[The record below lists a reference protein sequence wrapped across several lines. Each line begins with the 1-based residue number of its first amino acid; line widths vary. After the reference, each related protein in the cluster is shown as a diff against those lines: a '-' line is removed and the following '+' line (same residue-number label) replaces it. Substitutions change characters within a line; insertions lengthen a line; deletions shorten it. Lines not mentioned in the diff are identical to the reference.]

1 MIMRRLLPP
10 GTIMKQP
17 TPLRDLPP
25 LPLQQASELIALSK
39 YFLPG
44 EDLDGMR
51 RRLAQ
56 ALARC
61 EADPGAWEE
70 RFYHTLHYAFPAGRI
85 MANAGAESF
94 KPNVSTINCTVS
106 RTIEDSMAGIMEA
119 ASEAALTLKAGC
131 GIGYDFS
138 TLRPRGAPV
147 SGAGATTS
155 GPLPF
160 MDVFDAVCKTV
171 SSAGGRRGAQMGC
184 LEIGHPDIESFI
196 LAKRQDGRLR
206 AFNLSCLITDDFMQA
221 VRDDTEW
228 SLVFPAFPD
237 EMETSQLVW
246 RRWPLRDKD
255 YTVNERGE
263 TACRVYR
270 TVRARDMWDLIM
282 HSTYEFSDPG
292 FLLVDE
298 MNRMN
303 PLWFTEHIRAS
314 NPCVTADTWVQTA
327 TGARQVHELCGHPL
341 QLRVDGKLHASTA
354 EGFFSTGIK
363 PVVRLTTREGPQ
375 LRLTRDHRVLRATRV
390 TRWSRDTEWCS
401 AGNLRPGDQVVLHDH
416 RAGTQWPG
424 AGNQDEGYLLGL
436 LVGDGTIKSDKTVLS
451 VWKPAM
457 AVGDTGTCGVDAVMQ
472 RAGTAAQQLPHR
484 SDFAG
489 WSEVSGRNEFRLST
503 AALARL
509 AAQYD
514 LAPQHKTVTPAIE
527 RASSDFYRGFLGG
540 LFDAD
545 GSVQGSQAKGV
556 SVRLSQSDDALL
568 HAVQRMLLRLGIAS
582 TVYRD
587 RRPQGTSRL
596 PDGKGGLRDYVAR
609 AQHELVI
616 SGANLQQFADSVGF
630 TDADKA
636 QRLRA
641 LLGSYKRALNTEPF
655 VAEVL
660 SVDADGEEEVFD
672 VQVPG
677 INAFDANG
685 LYAHNCGEQPL
696 PPYGA
701 CLLGSV
707 NLASLVKHPFT
718 PQAQFDFDAYGEVVR
733 TFARMLDNVVEINGL
748 PLPQQREEIMRK
760 RRHGMGYLGLGSAMT
775 MLGLRYGS
783 PESVAFTDKVT
794 QRLTVENWRAGLEL
808 AKEKGPAPIL
818 SEEFE
823 ITPALLALRPEL
835 ARDGYAVGDRVPG
848 RVLHARY
855 SRHLQRVAEV
865 EPQLVAELAEVGAR
879 YTHATS
885 IAPTGTMA
893 ASVGNNASNGIEP
906 SFAHSYIRN
915 MIVPGEKA
923 KRAIRMDSYE
933 LLAYRQW
940 IDANVDPDQLPDA
953 FRGTAAGTDPREH
966 IDVQAAAQRWID
978 SSISKTINVPSDI
991 AFEDFKDIYL
1001 YAVEQG
1007 LKGCTTFRFNPE
1019 VHQGVLVS
1027 EADLANTVYEFQ
1039 LADGSRVQVPGNA
1052 QIEYDGGTYTAANLY
1067 DALKEGFYG
1076 RL

>member
-1 MIMRRLLPP
+1 
-10 GTIMKQP
+10 MKQP

-44 EDLDGMR
+44 EDLDSMR

-106 RTIEDSMAGIMEA
+106 RTIEDSMAGIMGA

-138 TLRPRGAPV
+138 TLRPRGAQV

-184 LEIGHPDIESFI
+184 LEIGHPDIEAFI

-221 VRDDTEW
+221 VRNDAEW

-237 EMETSQLVW
+237 EMESSQLVW
-246 RRWPLRDKD
+246 RRWPLHDTD
-255 YTVNERGE
+255 YTVNERGQ

-270 TVRARDMWDLIM
+270 TVRARDLWDLIM

-314 NPCVTADTWVQTA
+314 NPC
-327 TGARQVHELCGHPL
+327 
-341 QLRVDGKLHASTA
+341 
-354 EGFFSTGIK
+354 
-363 PVVRLTTREGPQ
+363 
-375 LRLTRDHRVLRATRV
+375 
-390 TRWSRDTEWCS
+390 
-401 AGNLRPGDQVVLHDH
+401 
-416 RAGTQWPG
+416 
-424 AGNQDEGYLLGL
+424 
-436 LVGDGTIKSDKTVLS
+436 
-451 VWKPAM
+451 
-457 AVGDTGTCGVDAVMQ
+457 
-472 RAGTAAQQLPHR
+472 
-484 SDFAG
+484 
-489 WSEVSGRNEFRLST
+489 
-503 AALARL
+503 
-509 AAQYD
+509 
-514 LAPQHKTVTPAIE
+514 
-527 RASSDFYRGFLGG
+527 
-540 LFDAD
+540 
-545 GSVQGSQAKGV
+545 
-556 SVRLSQSDDALL
+556 
-568 HAVQRMLLRLGIAS
+568 
-582 TVYRD
+582 
-587 RRPQGTSRL
+587 
-596 PDGKGGLRDYVAR
+596 
-609 AQHELVI
+609 
-616 SGANLQQFADSVGF
+616 
-630 TDADKA
+630 
-636 QRLRA
+636 
-641 LLGSYKRALNTEPF
+641 
-655 VAEVL
+655 
-660 SVDADGEEEVFD
+660 
-672 VQVPG
+672 
-677 INAFDANG
+677 
-685 LYAHNCGEQPL
+685 GEQPL

-707 NLASLVKHPFT
+707 NLASLVKNPFT
-718 PQAQFDFDAYGEVVR
+718 PQAQFDFEAYGEVVR

-794 QRLTVENWRAGLEL
+794 QRLAVENWRAGLEL

-818 SEEFE
+818 TEEFE

-835 ARDGYAVGDRVPG
+835 AHDGYAVGDRVPG

-855 SRHLQRVAEV
+855 SRHLQRIAEV

-879 YTHATS
+879 FTHATS

-940 IDANVDPDQLPDA
+940 ADANVDPDNLPDA

-1001 YAVEQG
+1001 YAVDNG